1 MKFSLWAGENYVQS
15 SDDVNRLKCNVNQ
28 LRTWCDAMG
37 IENLSSR
44 LTVKDNSKDSVIAF
58 AQYTVGTAIRW
69 KTPENAAKNG

>member
-28 LRTWCDAMG
+28 LRTWCDSMG

-58 AQYTVGTAIRW
+58 AQYTVGTAIRG